1 MSWSTIDNPIV
12 VRILIGLLLAS
23 AAWLLAFR
31 ASSPVILASVA
42 LLALLSLREYF
53 GIVAASGL
61 RPYRT
66 LGYAGALVWLLCP
79 NLDRALFSSL
89 YLILL
94 LGTGVLAGRPIPS
107 VLPSAAVTAAGV
119 LYIAGPLLW
128 GMLLHDLSPH
138 WLVLALV
145 VTAIG
150 DTIALA
156 VGKTIGRHPIAPVV
170 SPSKTWEGTIASA
183 IFGPGAGVAYAAIFL
198 PGEIGKIEAV
208 VLAVVI
214 NVFGQIGDLAESA
227 LKRTAEIKNSGQLL
241 PGHGGVLDRIDGLL
255 FALPALYGYLQFLR

>member
-1 MSWSTIDNPIV
+1 M

-31 ASSPVILASVA
+31 ASPPIILASVA
-42 LLALLSLREYF
+42 MLALLSLREYF
-53 GIVAASGL
+53 GILVASGM
-61 RPYRT
+61 RPYPT
-66 LGYAGALVWLLCP
+66 LGYAGALFWLLYP

-94 LGTGVLAGRPIPS
+94 LGTGVLAGRPIQS

-138 WLVLALV
+138 WLVFALV
-145 VTAIG
+145 VTAVG
-150 DTIALA
+150 DTVALA
-156 VGKTIGRHPIAPVV
+156 IGKTFGRRPIAPVV
-170 SPSKTWEGTIASA
+170 SPSKTWEGTIASV
-183 IFGPGAGVAYAAIFL
+183 IVGPGAGSIYAAVFL
-198 PGEIGKIEAV
+198 AGSIGIVEAA
-208 VLAVVI
+208 VLAIVI

-227 LKRTAEIKNSGQLL
+227 LKRTAEMKNSGQLL

-255 FALPALYGYLQFLR
+255 FALPVLYGYLQFLR

>member
-1 MSWSTIDNPIV
+1 M

-23 AAWLLAFR
+23 VAWLLAFR
-31 ASSPVILASVA
+31 ASPPLILASVA
-42 LLALLSLREYF
+42 IIALLALREYF
-53 GIVAASGL
+53 GILAASGM
-61 RPYRT
+61 RPYPI
-66 LGYAGALVWLLCP
+66 LGYAGALIWLLCP
-79 NLDRALFSSL
+79 NLDRALFCSL

-94 LGTGVLAGRPIPS
+94 LGTGVLAGRPIQS

-138 WLVLALV
+138 WLVFALV
-145 VTAIG
+145 VTAVG
-150 DTIALA
+150 DTVALA
-156 VGKTIGRHPIAPVV
+156 VGKTIGRRSIAPVV
-170 SPSKTWEGTIASA
+170 SPSKTWEGTVASV
-183 IFGPGAGVAYAAIFL
+183 IVGPSAGIAYAAIFL
-198 PGEIGKIEAV
+198 SDKTGNFEAA
-208 VLAVVI
+208 VLAIGI

-227 LKRTAEIKNSGQLL
+227 LKRTAEMKNSGQLL

>member
-1 MSWSTIDNPIV
+1 V

-31 ASSPVILASVA
+31 ASSPIILGTVAILA
-42 LLALLSLREYF
+42 LLALREYF
-53 GIVAASGL
+53 GILVESGM
-61 RPYRT
+61 RPYPT

-89 YLILL
+89 YLVLL
-94 LGTGVLAGRPIPS
+94 LGTGVLAGRPIQS

-119 LYIAGPLLW
+119 VYIAGPLLW

-138 WLVLALV
+138 WLVFALV
-145 VTAIG
+145 VTAVG

-156 VGKTIGRHPIAPVV
+156 VGKTIGRRSIAPVV
-170 SPSKTWEGTIASA
+170 SPSKTWEGTIASVVV
-183 IFGPGAGVAYAAIFL
+183 GPTAGSAYAAVFL
-198 PGEIGKIEAV
+198 AGEIGNMEAM
-208 VLAVVI
+208 VLALVI
-214 NVFGQIGDLAESA
+214 NVFGQMGDLAESA
-227 LKRTAEIKNSGQLL
+227 LKRTAEMKNSGKLL

>member
-1 MSWSTIDNPIV
+1 M

-31 ASSPVILASVA
+31 ASPPIILASAVM
-42 LLALLSLREYF
+42 LALLSLREYF
-53 GIVAASGL
+53 GILAASGM
-61 RPYRT
+61 RPYPM
-66 LGYAGALVWLLCP
+66 LGYAGALIWLLCP

-94 LGTGVLAGRPIPS
+94 LGTGVLAGRPIQS
-107 VLPSAAVTAAGV
+107 VLPSAAVTAVGV

-138 WLVLALV
+138 WLVFALV
-145 VTAIG
+145 VTAVG
-150 DTIALA
+150 DTVALA
-156 VGKTIGRHPIAPVV
+156 VGKTIGRRPIAPVV
-170 SPSKTWEGTIASA
+170 SPSKTWEGTIASVLVGSA
-183 IFGPGAGVAYAAIFL
+183 AGAAYAAVFL
-198 PGEIGKIEAV
+198 AGEIGTIEAAA
-208 VLAVVI
+208 LAIVI

-227 LKRTAEIKNSGQLL
+227 LKRTAEMKNSGQLL

>member
-1 MSWSTIDNPIV
+1 M

-23 AAWLLAFR
+23 AAWLLVFR
-31 ASSPVILASVA
+31 ASPPIILASVA
-42 LLALLSLREYF
+42 ILALLSLREYF
-53 GIVAASGL
+53 GILAASGM
-61 RPYRT
+61 RPYPI
-66 LGYAGALVWLLCP
+66 LGYAGALIWLLCP

-94 LGTGVLAGRPIPS
+94 LGTGVLAGRPIQS

-128 GMLLHDLSPH
+128 GLLLHDLSPH
-138 WLVLALV
+138 WLVFVLV
-145 VTAIG
+145 VTAVG
-150 DTIALA
+150 DTMALA
-156 VGKTIGRHPIAPVV
+156 VGKTIGRRSIAPVV
-170 SPSKTWEGTIASA
+170 SPSKTWEGTIASV
-183 IFGPGAGVAYAAIFL
+183 IVGPGAGTTYAAVFL
-198 PGEIGKIEAV
+198 TGEIGIVEAA
-208 VLAVVI
+208 VLAIMI

-227 LKRTAEIKNSGQLL
+227 LKRTAEMKNSGQLL